1 MVDIYLNYDCDL
13 SLQNIFERLV
23 GDLSR
28 LAQGRQAVA
37 LGATPQQEKMLRVK
51 GMYLNT
57 MLYQGLNGVYKL
69 QAFGYTICIAYYT
82 MLYHNIIAL
91 LCSAMHNSTTAML

>member
-1 MVDIYLNYDCDL
+1 MPFLSLLYLPLIPKPLPLLIDAQSVVDIYLNYDCDL

-51 GMYLNT
+51 G
-57 MLYQGLNGVYKL
+57 
-69 QAFGYTICIAYYT
+69 
-82 MLYHNIIAL
+82 
-91 LCSAMHNSTTAML
+91 

>member
-1 MVDIYLNYDCDL
+1 MISTDAQSVVDIYLNYDCDL

-37 LGATPQQEKMLRVK
+37 LGATPPQEKMLRVK
-51 GMYLNT
+51 GM
-57 MLYQGLNGVYKL
+57 
-69 QAFGYTICIAYYT
+69 
-82 MLYHNIIAL
+82 
-91 LCSAMHNSTTAML
+91 

>member
-1 MVDIYLNYDCDL
+1 MPFLSLLYLPLIPKPLPLLIDAQRVVDIYLNYDCDL

-51 GMYLNT
+51 G
-57 MLYQGLNGVYKL
+57 
-69 QAFGYTICIAYYT
+69 
-82 MLYHNIIAL
+82 
-91 LCSAMHNSTTAML
+91 